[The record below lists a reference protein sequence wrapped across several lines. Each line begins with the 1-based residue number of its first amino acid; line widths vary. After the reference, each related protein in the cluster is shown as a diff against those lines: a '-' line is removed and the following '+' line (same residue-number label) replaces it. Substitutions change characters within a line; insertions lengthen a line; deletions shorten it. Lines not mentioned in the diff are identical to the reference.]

1 MSLLSDATGI
11 NFDTGLGGSAPPKP
25 KQVELDPTTLAL
37 MNQQRQQALGSA
49 QSFQQ
54 PLNQGIEQRVSQLGT
69 LNTMGGG
76 EAQTG
81 TTQGMN
87 EALRNA
93 YAGET
98 QDTLKKI
105 KTQNEFTAEQQR
117 TQALRQASAYALQRQ
132 RTGINY
138 QQMLMDAQNAQDAQ
152 RAQFVS
158 AISGLASYGIGS
170 YAAAKAGQVDP
181 SGLATQGAQGAMGTA
196 SLGMNTM
203 LPGRPRANLAQLG
216 PYEGM

>member
-11 NFDTGLGGSAPPKP
+11 DINLGLGGSAPPKP

-49 QSFQQ
+49 QSFQA
-54 PLNQGIEQRVSQLGT
+54 PLNQDIEQRVAQLGSM
-69 LNTMGGG
+69 NTMGGG

-181 SGLATQGAQGAMGTA
+181 SGLAT
-196 SLGMNTM
+196 LGMSPANQLV
-203 LPGRPRANLAQLG
+203 LPASHMVRPPQPTDMFASPQMIG
-216 PYEGM
+216 